1 MTTPTWTS
9 HNIDAQVALR
19 TAAARLAGEFR
30 GILEFP

>member
-9 HNIDAQVALR
+9 HNIDTQVALR